1 MINEIINKKSKSTN
15 TDCIKNCGQEVSNSR
30 EIANVMNHC
39 ICTVGTSLAKNIEE
53 TENSFLLGRHKI
65 KSSAPSFRPCSDGNG
80 TERNA
85 IVPKSGTLRGCVQ
98 TGPLQIEPFRSK
110 SWTYSISDTK
120 SGIGPFRFVPFPS
133 EQTNGRMS
141 KVRV

>member
-1 MINEIINKKSKSTN
+1 MIFLEIFGIYSSFP
-15 TDCIKNCGQEVSNSR
+15 E
-30 EIANVMNHC
+30 NH
-39 ICTVGTSLAKNIEE
+39 I
-53 TENSFLLGRHKI
+53 LG
-65 KSSAPSFRPCSDGNG
+65 PVQTG

-110 SWTYSISDTK
+110 SWTYSINDTK
-120 SGIGPFRFVPFPS
+120 SGIDEFRSVPFPS
-133 EQTNGRMS
+133 EQTSGRMS

>member
-1 MINEIINKKSKSTN
+1 MGADSSDEGTKALFR
-15 TDCIKNCGQEVSNSR
+15 R
-30 EIANVMNHC
+30 E
-39 ICTVGTSLAKNIEE
+39 
-53 TENSFLLGRHKI
+53 R
-65 KSSAPSFRPCSDGNG
+65 NG

-120 SGIGPFRFVPFPS
+120 SGIGPFRSVPFPS
-133 EQTNGRMS
+133 EQTSGRMS